1 MLLLIKASFVV
12 PGAEKT
18 KERSNGRYS
27 LDPMS
32 TGKQQ
37 KSVESRQTQQQQQ
50 HRDNSSDNNYANYGA
65 DPDDDDD
72 DVDLYES
79 LDDIK
84 H

>member
-1 MLLLIKASFVV
+1 MFLLIKASFVV

-50 HRDNSSDNNYANYGA
+50 QHRDNSSDNNYANYGA
-65 DPDDDDD
+65 DPDDDD
-72 DVDLYES
+72 VDLYEDRKS
-79 LDDIK
+79 VV
-84 H
+84 